1 MSLHPMLRES
11 MDEAMAC
18 AQIEHDQQAA
28 GYVTATVPAPDLN
41 TIPF

>member
-18 AQIEHDQQAA
+18 AQIEADQKAA
-28 GYVTATVPAPDLN
+28 GHVPEPVAAPDLN